1 MQPRVLKLKQSQAC
15 CVHLRSSCYE
25 ISLTLFKKCH
35 HWNGMV
41 ATVPNYQGNKSLQ
54 LQYWFWESSMHWLG
68 YQHFSISH
76 SNDRSI
82 AKRCIHSIKFNLVFR
97 KHSWAQQQDQWLPCW
112 TTVCFDWKILQWL
125 KVSRQT
131 YPNEYLSTVTFN
143 LSS

>member
-15 CVHLRSSCYE
+15 SVHLRSSCYE
-25 ISLTLFKKCH
+25 ISPTLLKKCH
-35 HWNGMV
+35 QWNGMV

-54 LQYWFWESSMHWLG
+54 LQYWFQESSMHWFG

-76 SNDRSI
+76 SNDGSI
-82 AKRCIHSIKFNLVFR
+82 AKRCIHSIKFNLVLR
-97 KHSWAQQQDQWLPCW
+97 KHSWAQQQCQWFPCW
-112 TTVCFDWKILQWL
+112 TTLCFDWKILQWL

-131 YPNEYLSTVTFN
+131 YPDEYLSTVTFN

>member
-54 LQYWFWESSMHWLG
+54 LKYWFWESSMHWLG

-97 KHSWAQQQDQWLPCW
+97 KHSWAQQQYQWLPCW